1 MECLV
6 KEEENFVY
14 INMSLAEAR
23 ELRYYLENLDIFNG
37 KQIVYLKLMK
47 NEKVV
52 KAQGMVYTYEVD
64 NMLFQSVI
72 VKKSKSLEILTMV
85 EKILEHKD
93 FYSVDKVHLNEK
105 NIKIYSHVE
114 NEQDTVKMVRR
125 LKDDN
130 IM

>member
-47 NEKVV
+47 NDNVV
-52 KAQGMVYTYEVD
+52 KAQGMVYTHEVD

-72 VKKSKSLEILTMV
+72 VKKSKSLEILTIV

-93 FYSVDKVHLNEK
+93 FYSVDNVHLNEK
-105 NIKIYSHVE
+105 SVKIYGHVE
-114 NEQDTVKMVRR
+114 NAPDTIKIVRS
-125 LKDDN
+125 LKRDN